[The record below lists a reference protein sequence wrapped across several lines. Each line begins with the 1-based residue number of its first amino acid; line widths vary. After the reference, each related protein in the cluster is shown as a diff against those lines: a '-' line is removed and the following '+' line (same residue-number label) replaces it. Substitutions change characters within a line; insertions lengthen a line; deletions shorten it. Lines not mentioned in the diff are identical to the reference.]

1 MRMLTSCRRT
11 FTGECGVAAVS
22 DDAHAGVTEARTG
35 RQARRAERRARY
47 THTLYSTASK
57 LMVISLL
64 TAIARRYSN
73 KSTRTYASTTPS
85 DQPTSKIKHKLHRS
99 TSRVTVN
106 RKRTEMYLIFH
117 NLGKTWAKQSAT
129 HIKTFL

>member
-47 THTLYSTASK
+47 THTHTVQYSQQAHGDFITYCHS
-57 LMVISLL
+57 STLL
-64 TAIARRYSN
+64 QQKYSHVCFKN
-73 KSTRTYASTTPS
+73 A
-85 DQPTSKIKHKLHRS
+85 Q
-99 TSRVTVN
+99 
-106 RKRTEMYLIFH
+106 
-117 NLGKTWAKQSAT
+117 
-129 HIKTFL
+129 